1 MRNNQSPPYTEEV
14 YFTPQY
20 KIDAITSKY
29 GLKTNDEHATSEN
42 IFEAAKGSTSITSHE
57 YYVESDDY
65 VLPPQDRN
73 DIPEARPRKAEK
85 EKERDMQDE
94 NLYTLARNSGFGKD
108 FRISVVSDPS
118 ESKNK
123 PDKKKLK
130 CTHMIIICLIIAVL
144 GIGGALAYIL
154 IDRVVPTMVESST
167 LPSTNDVPADTTKN
181 GNYGNQ
187 NVCISWRDDESNS
200 TIQLPDDIAPGCT
213 SDRISVSVTFADG
226 TYGEATY
233 LGLTG
238 KWDSGFSGVRPSN
251 GRGFLSGCNLVGLTH
266 RYTNGLPLAWI
277 NCQMKYSDNFDLD
290 KNISRGG
297 NFRASAS
304 GWNYADFNIC
314 CG

>member
-1 MRNNQSPPYTEEV
+1 MRNNQSPPYTGEV
-14 YFTPQY
+14 YDTPQY
-20 KIDAITSKY
+20 KINAITRKY
-29 GLKTNDEHATSEN
+29 GLNTNDEHATSEN

-73 DIPEARPRKAEK
+73 NIPEARPRKAEK

-94 NLYTLARNSGFGKD
+94 DHYTLARNSGFGKD
-108 FRISVVSDPS
+108 FGILVVSDPS
-118 ESKNK
+118 ESNDRPSKQM
-123 PDKKKLK
+123 LK

-144 GIGGALAYIL
+144 CLGGTLAYIL
-154 IDRVVPTMVESST
+154 IDLVVPTMVESST
-167 LPSTNDVPADTTKN
+167 LASTNNVPVDSTMQSTLE
-181 GNYGNQ
+181 
-187 NVCISWRDDESNS
+187 CISWRDDESNS

-226 TYGEATY
+226 KYGEATY

-251 GRGFLSGCNLVGLTH
+251 GKGFLSGCNLVGLTH
-266 RYTNGLPLAWI
+266 RYTDGLPLAWI
-277 NCQMKYSDNFDLD
+277 NCKMKYTDNFDLD
-290 KNISRGG
+290 KKISRGG